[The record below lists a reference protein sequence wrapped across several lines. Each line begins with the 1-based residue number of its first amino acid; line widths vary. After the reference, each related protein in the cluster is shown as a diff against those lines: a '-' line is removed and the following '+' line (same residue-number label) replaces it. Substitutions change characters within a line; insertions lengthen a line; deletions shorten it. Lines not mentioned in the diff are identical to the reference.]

1 MLATNLHEDMKVLC
15 RPRFLCP
22 HPRVAGGDDADD
34 AQVAVVVFGVAA
46 VALVLCACSRR
57 QRAGVRHGDVADLFE
72 AVEVRIHALA
82 SSRRCGATC
91 THALAPRDCNYCSTV
106 AQVSYMK
113 RV

>member
-1 MLATNLHEDMKVLC
+1 
-15 RPRFLCP
+15 
-22 HPRVAGGDDADD
+22 
-34 AQVAVVVFGVAA
+34 VVVFGVAA
-46 VALVLCACSRR
+46 VALVLSACSRR
-57 QRAGVRHGDVADLFE
+57 QCARVRHGDVSELFE

>member
-1 MLATNLHEDMKVLC
+1 VSLGERDVLPC
-15 RPRFLCP
+15 YRNRADCEFHPCP
-22 HPRVAGGDDADD
+22 ALPIRGDEWR
-34 AQVAVVVFGVAA
+34 
-46 VALVLCACSRR
+46 L
-57 QRAGVRHGDVADLFE
+57 GVRHGDVAELFE

-91 THALAPRDCNYCSTV
+91 THALAPRDYNDCSYV